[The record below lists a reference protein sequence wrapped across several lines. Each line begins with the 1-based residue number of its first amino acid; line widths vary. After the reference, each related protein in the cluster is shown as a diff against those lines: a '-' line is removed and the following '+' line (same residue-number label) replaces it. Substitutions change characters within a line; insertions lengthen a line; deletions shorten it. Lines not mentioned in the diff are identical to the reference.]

1 MEKSRKFPLDSK
13 RIYILITGII
23 IMVIGL
29 FIMTLD
35 KEPFGFGLLG
45 ITLGP
50 IIVLIGV
57 FIPIYSLFNF
67 KNNVRNISDHN
78 FRNYRRN
85 YRIFAN
91 FIYSTFNNRQVF
103 IKH

>member
-1 MEKSRKFPLDSK
+1 MEKSNKFPLDSK
-13 RIYILITGII
+13 RIYILTTGII

-45 ITLGP
+45 ITIGP

-67 KNNVRNISDHN
+67 K
-78 FRNYRRN
+78 
-85 YRIFAN
+85 
-91 FIYSTFNNRQVF
+91 
-103 IKH
+103 K

>member
-1 MEKSRKFPLDSK
+1 
-13 RIYILITGII
+13 
-23 IMVIGL
+23 MVIGF

-45 ITLGP
+45 ITIGP

-67 KNNVRNISDHN
+67 K
-78 FRNYRRN
+78 
-85 YRIFAN
+85 
-91 FIYSTFNNRQVF
+91 
-103 IKH
+103 K

>member
-13 RIYILITGII
+13 SIYILITGII
-23 IMVIGL
+23 IMVMGL

-35 KEPFGFGLLG
+35 NEPFGFGLLG

-67 KNNVRNISDHN
+67 K
-78 FRNYRRN
+78 
-85 YRIFAN
+85 
-91 FIYSTFNNRQVF
+91 
-103 IKH
+103 K

>member
-1 MEKSRKFPLDSK
+1 MEKSGKFPLGSK
-13 RIYILITGII
+13 RIYILIIGII

-45 ITLGP
+45 ITIGP

-67 KNNVRNISDHN
+67 K
-78 FRNYRRN
+78 
-85 YRIFAN
+85 
-91 FIYSTFNNRQVF
+91 
-103 IKH
+103 K

>member
-1 MEKSRKFPLDSK
+1 MENSKKFPLDAK

-23 IMVIGL
+23 IIVIGL

-67 KNNVRNISDHN
+67 K
-78 FRNYRRN
+78 
-85 YRIFAN
+85 
-91 FIYSTFNNRQVF
+91 
-103 IKH
+103 K

>member
-1 MEKSRKFPLDSK
+1 MENSKKFPLDAK

-50 IIVLIGV
+50 IIVLVGV

-67 KNNVRNISDHN
+67 K
-78 FRNYRRN
+78 
-85 YRIFAN
+85 
-91 FIYSTFNNRQVF
+91 
-103 IKH
+103 K

>member
-1 MEKSRKFPLDSK
+1 MENSKKIPLNSKSV
-13 RIYILITGII
+13 YILIAGII
-23 IMVIGL
+23 IMVIGF

-45 ITLGP
+45 ITIGP

-67 KNNVRNISDHN
+67 K
-78 FRNYRRN
+78 
-85 YRIFAN
+85 
-91 FIYSTFNNRQVF
+91 
-103 IKH
+103 K

>member
-1 MEKSRKFPLDSK
+1 MENSKKFPLDVK
-13 RIYILITGII
+13 RIYVLITGII

-50 IIVLIGV
+50 IIVIIGV

-67 KNNVRNISDHN
+67 K
-78 FRNYRRN
+78 
-85 YRIFAN
+85 
-91 FIYSTFNNRQVF
+91 
-103 IKH
+103 K

>member
-1 MEKSRKFPLDSK
+1 MENSKKMPLDAK
-13 RIYILITGII
+13 HIYILITGII

-67 KNNVRNISDHN
+67 K
-78 FRNYRRN
+78 
-85 YRIFAN
+85 
-91 FIYSTFNNRQVF
+91 
-103 IKH
+103 K

>member
-1 MEKSRKFPLDSK
+1 MENSKKFPLDAK

-23 IMVIGL
+23 IMMIGL

-45 ITLGP
+45 ITIGP

-67 KNNVRNISDHN
+67 K
-78 FRNYRRN
+78 
-85 YRIFAN
+85 
-91 FIYSTFNNRQVF
+91 
-103 IKH
+103 K

>member
-1 MEKSRKFPLDSK
+1 MENSKKLPLDVK

-45 ITLGP
+45 ITIGP

-67 KNNVRNISDHN
+67 K
-78 FRNYRRN
+78 
-85 YRIFAN
+85 
-91 FIYSTFNNRQVF
+91 
-103 IKH
+103 K

>member
-1 MEKSRKFPLDSK
+1 MEKSNKFPLDSK

-45 ITLGP
+45 ITVGP
-50 IIVLIGV
+50 IIVLLGV
-57 FIPIYSLFNF
+57 FIPIYSLFNL
-67 KNNVRNISDHN
+67 K
-78 FRNYRRN
+78 
-85 YRIFAN
+85 
-91 FIYSTFNNRQVF
+91 
-103 IKH
+103 K

>member
-1 MEKSRKFPLDSK
+1 MDKSKNFPLDTK
-13 RIYILITGII
+13 RIYILLTGII

-35 KEPFGFGLLG
+35 KEPFGFGFLG

-67 KNNVRNISDHN
+67 K
-78 FRNYRRN
+78 
-85 YRIFAN
+85 
-91 FIYSTFNNRQVF
+91 
-103 IKH
+103 K

>member
-1 MEKSRKFPLDSK
+1 MENSKKLPLDAK

-23 IMVIGL
+23 IMVIGV

-45 ITLGP
+45 ITIGP

-67 KNNVRNISDHN
+67 K
-78 FRNYRRN
+78 
-85 YRIFAN
+85 
-91 FIYSTFNNRQVF
+91 
-103 IKH
+103 K

>member
-1 MEKSRKFPLDSK
+1 MEKSKKFPLDAK

-57 FIPIYSLFNF
+57 FIPIYSVFNF
-67 KNNVRNISDHN
+67 K
-78 FRNYRRN
+78 
-85 YRIFAN
+85 
-91 FIYSTFNNRQVF
+91 
-103 IKH
+103 K

>member
-1 MEKSRKFPLDSK
+1 MENSKKFPLDVK
-13 RIYILITGII
+13 RTYVLITGII

-67 KNNVRNISDHN
+67 K
-78 FRNYRRN
+78 
-85 YRIFAN
+85 
-91 FIYSTFNNRQVF
+91 
-103 IKH
+103 K

>member
-1 MEKSRKFPLDSK
+1 MENSKKLPLDAK

-45 ITLGP
+45 ITIGP

-57 FIPIYSLFNF
+57 FIPIYSLFNY
-67 KNNVRNISDHN
+67 K
-78 FRNYRRN
+78 
-85 YRIFAN
+85 
-91 FIYSTFNNRQVF
+91 
-103 IKH
+103 K

>member
-1 MEKSRKFPLDSK
+1 MKNAKKFPLDAK

-67 KNNVRNISDHN
+67 K
-78 FRNYRRN
+78 
-85 YRIFAN
+85 
-91 FIYSTFNNRQVF
+91 
-103 IKH
+103 K

>member
-1 MEKSRKFPLDSK
+1 MDKSKNFPLDTK
-13 RIYILITGII
+13 RIYILLSGII

-29 FIMTLD
+29 YIMTLD
-35 KEPFGFGLLG
+35 KEPFGFGFLG

-67 KNNVRNISDHN
+67 K
-78 FRNYRRN
+78 
-85 YRIFAN
+85 
-91 FIYSTFNNRQVF
+91 
-103 IKH
+103 K

>member
-23 IMVIGL
+23 IMVMGL

-35 KEPFGFGLLG
+35 NEPFGFGLLG
-45 ITLGP
+45 ITIGP

-67 KNNVRNISDHN
+67 K
-78 FRNYRRN
+78 
-85 YRIFAN
+85 
-91 FIYSTFNNRQVF
+91 
-103 IKH
+103 K

>member
-1 MEKSRKFPLDSK
+1 MDKSKNFPLDTK
-13 RIYILITGII
+13 RIYILLTGII

-35 KEPFGFGLLG
+35 KEPFGFGFLG

-50 IIVLIGV
+50 MIVLIGV

-67 KNNVRNISDHN
+67 K
-78 FRNYRRN
+78 
-85 YRIFAN
+85 
-91 FIYSTFNNRQVF
+91 
-103 IKH
+103 K

>member
-1 MEKSRKFPLDSK
+1 MENKKKFPLDAK

-23 IMVIGL
+23 IMMIGL

-67 KNNVRNISDHN
+67 K
-78 FRNYRRN
+78 
-85 YRIFAN
+85 
-91 FIYSTFNNRQVF
+91 
-103 IKH
+103 K

>member
-1 MEKSRKFPLDSK
+1 MENSKKFPLDTK

-50 IIVLIGV
+50 LIVLIGV

-67 KNNVRNISDHN
+67 QK
-78 FRNYRRN
+78 
-85 YRIFAN
+85 
-91 FIYSTFNNRQVF
+91 
-103 IKH
+103 

>member
-1 MEKSRKFPLDSK
+1 MENSKKFPLNLK
-13 RIYILITGII
+13 NIYVLLLGII
-23 IMVIGL
+23 IMVIGF

-45 ITLGP
+45 ITIGP

-67 KNNVRNISDHN
+67 K
-78 FRNYRRN
+78 
-85 YRIFAN
+85 
-91 FIYSTFNNRQVF
+91 
-103 IKH
+103 K